1 MSLNNVFAFKCEE
14 YNSSV
19 YEILNRIFQESGLKN
34 ELLPGKTVLI
44 KANLLMGK
52 DPKYGVTTHPVIV
65 HELIKIL
72 EEMEMKVIVADS
84 PGGPL
89 NETYMR
95 SVYNA
100 CKMNEAVEGTAATLN
115 YDFSSREVH
124 FEKSTT
130 LKKFEI
136 LNVVLDADYVINVAK
151 LKTHGMMTYTG
162 AVKNLY
168 GAIPGLIKANHH
180 FKLSEKSLF
189 ASHIVDI
196 CEYIN
201 PVFSIIDGVEGMEG
215 NGPSGGEVVNTGI
228 IFGSKSPFALDD
240 FASKLIGIEERLI
253 PTIINSRS
261 RELVGDYKIIT
272 DVDETKVK
280 PYKLPDS
287 ADVSFMPNW
296 VPGLIK
302 KVIIKNMKYRPV
314 FIHNKC
320 VKCKKC
326 EDICPAKIISMNS
339 SGYPIY
345 KSEKCIS
352 CFCCHEVCPYRAISI
367 KKPLLARLFSR
378 K

>member
-1 MSLNNVFAFKCEE
+1 MKFNKVFAYKCRE
-14 YNSSV
+14 YDSKVFNV
-19 YEILNRIFQESGLKN
+19 LKRIFEESGLKD
-34 ELLPGKTVLI
+34 ELIPGKTVLI
-44 KANLLMGK
+44 KGNLLMGK
-52 DPKYGVTTHPVIV
+52 DPKYAVTTHPVII
-65 HELIKIL
+65 HELILLL
-72 EEMEMKVIVADS
+72 EEIGMKTIAADS

-89 NETYMR
+89 NEGYMR

-100 CKMNEAVEGTAATLN
+100 CKMNEAVEGTSAELN
-115 YDFSSREVH
+115 YDFSSREVYL
-124 FEKSTT
+124 EKSAT
-130 LKKFEI
+130 LKKFEL

-168 GAIPGLIKANHH
+168 GAIPGLVKANHH
-180 FKLSEKSLF
+180 FKLSDKALF
-189 ASHIVDI
+189 GSHIVDI

-201 PVFSIIDGVEGMEG
+201 PIFSIIDGVEGMEG
-215 NGPSGGEVVNTGI
+215 NGPSGGDVVKTGI
-228 IFGSKSPFALDD
+228 ILGSRSPFALDAY
-240 FASKLIGIEERLI
+240 ASNLVGIEEKLI
-253 PTIINSRS
+253 PTLINSRL
-261 RELVGDYKIIT
+261 RGLVGDYEIIT
-272 DVDETKVK
+272 DVDENEVK

-302 KVIIKNMKYRPV
+302 RVIIKNMKYRPI

-345 KSEKCIS
+345 ESEKCIS
-352 CFCCHEVCPYRAISI
+352 CFCCHEVCPYRAIGI
-367 KKPLLARLFSR
+367 KKPLLAKLFGG